1 MGLLAYLSQPLVFLV
16 AFAAASFGLV
26 VHNLVQAWLADRYGD
41 TLPRRMGFL
50 TVDAKTH
57 LDPLGVLFLVL
68 FGFGWPKSVPFR
80 LNGKKGLIVALAGP
94 LGFLLAGFVYLLLA
108 AILPRSY
115 GLSQI
120 AFGLQVAAAT
130 MVIEAAVFLF
140 PVPPLDGAR
149 AVYAAGS
156 YESRRMMDRLASY
169 GPLGFIA
176 IFLILSYTGVLGAIQ
191 AGLMGFLQT
200 LLRLLGI

>member
-16 AFAAASFGLV
+16 AFAASTFGLV

-50 TVDAKTH
+50 TIDAKTH

-80 LNGKKGLIVALAGP
+80 LNGRKGLLVALSGP
-94 LGFLLAGFVYLLLA
+94 VGFLLAGFVYLLVA
-108 AILPRSY
+108 ALLPRGY
-115 GLSQI
+115 GLDQI
-120 AFGLQVAAAT
+120 SLGLQIAAAT

-156 YESRRMMDRLASY
+156 YESRRMMDRIASY
-169 GPLGFIA
+169 GPLGFIV
-176 IFLILSYTGVLGAIQ
+176 IFLVLSYTGVLGAVQ
-191 AGLMGFLQT
+191 SGLMGFLQAV
-200 LLRLLGI
+200 LRALGL

>member
-16 AFAAASFGLV
+16 AFAASTFGLV

-50 TVDAKTH
+50 TIDAKTH

-80 LNGKKGLIVALAGP
+80 LNGRKGLLVALSGP
-94 LGFLLAGFVYLLLA
+94 VGFLLAGFVYLLVA
-108 AILPRSY
+108 ALLPRGY
-115 GLSQI
+115 GLDQI
-120 AFGLQVAAAT
+120 SLGLQIAAAT

-156 YESRRMMDRLASY
+156 YESRRMMDRIASY
-169 GPLGFIA
+169 GPLGFIV
-176 IFLILSYTGVLGAIQ
+176 IFLVLSYTGVLGAVQ
-191 AGLMGFLQT
+191 SGLMGFLQAI
-200 LLRLLGI
+200 LRALGL

>member
-16 AFAAASFGLV
+16 AFAASTFGLV

-50 TVDAKTH
+50 TIDAKTH

-80 LNGKKGLIVALAGP
+80 LNGKKGLIVALSGP
-94 LGFLLAGFVYLLLA
+94 VGFLLAGFVYLLLA
-108 AILPRSY
+108 ALLPRAY
-115 GLSQI
+115 GLGQI
-120 AFGLQVAAAT
+120 AYGLQVAASV

-156 YESRRMMDRLASY
+156 YESRRMMDKIASY
-169 GPLGFIA
+169 GPIGFIV
-176 IFLILSYTGVLGAIQ
+176 IFMILSYTGVLGAVQ
-191 AGLMGFLQT
+191 AGLMGFLQS
-200 LLRLLGI
+200 LLRALGL

>member
-16 AFAAASFGLV
+16 AFAASTFGLV

-68 FGFGWPKSVPFR
+68 FGFGWPRSVPFR
-80 LNGKKGLIVALAGP
+80 LNGKKGLIVALSGP
-94 LGFLLAGFVYLLLA
+94 VGFLLAGFVYLLLA
-108 AILPRSY
+108 SILPRGY
-115 GLSQI
+115 GLDQI
-120 AFGLQVAAAT
+120 AYGLQVAASV

-156 YESRRMMDRLASY
+156 YESRRMMDRIASY
-169 GPLGFIA
+169 GTIGFIV
-176 IFLILSYTGVLGAIQ
+176 IFLVLSYTGVLGAVQ
-191 AGLMGFLQT
+191 AGLMGFLHT
-200 LLRLLGI
+200 LLRLLGL